1 MIPDV
6 LIAVVGS
13 IASAA
18 ALALVGYLWRRA
30 TIKRRLALQNLDR
43 ILEWYR
49 YIDVNLDAPDY
60 NSFEV
65 ESMEKEINHHFQT
78 SPLRK
83 YKLLF
88 TDGFVS
94 RFLETMGIKRELR
107 SDIKLFCKYARL
119 GKPNMVVALA
129 LVSKAD
135 HEEYTIR
142 KIPFSFYWN
151 MIWGNYLHFYGQYK
165 NADKNLK
172 EGKTDYTFADV
183 EMPIKLLR
191 QYFQK

>member
-1 MIPDV
+1 MMAPCS
-6 LIAVVGS
+6 GES
-13 IASAA
+13 HCSAKEPSPCSNS
-18 ALALVGYLWRRA
+18 LHGKKIIFPCVEDE
-30 TIKRRLALQNLDR
+30 LDR

-65 ESMEKEINHHFQT
+65 ESMEKEISHHFQT

-83 YKLLF
+83 YTLLF

-107 SDIKLFCKYARL
+107 VDIELFRRYARL
-119 GKPNMVVALA
+119 AKPNIDVALA
-129 LVSKAD
+129 LASKAD
-135 HEEYTIR
+135 HKEYTIR
-142 KIPFSFYWN
+142 KMPFGFYWN
-151 MIWGNYLHFYGQYK
+151 MIWGNYLRFYGQYK
-165 NADKNLK
+165 NVGKNLK
-172 EGKTDYTFADV
+172 ADKTDYTIADV

-191 QYFQK
+191 LYFQK